1 MKKISTTKSP
11 RLLQLEKE
19 RKEID
24 DEIAEI
30 NAAESIKITKADRK
44 RLEQLH
50 EDYIAST
57 MVSVKCHVTV
67 LIDDDGTINDYTEES
82 VSQCV
87 SDDQVKKSDV
97 KALKRAKK
105 KFYDELERLTKK
117 YNTTSNLLEGYY
129 C

>member
-30 NAAESIKITKADRK
+30 NAAESIKITNADRK

-67 LIDDDGTINDYTEES
+67 LIDDDGTINDYAEES

-105 KFYDELERLTKK
+105 KFYDELERLAKK
-117 YNTTSNLLEGYY
+117 YNTTSDLLEGYY